1 VEKGKLFSSLPVYPL
16 LISFLIELF
25 PILENACGCTIG
37 TSLTP
42 TCAEGSLDDLYRI
55 TKLDSLNY
63 RLVIIKPSQFGRP
76 RFNPWVGK
84 ILWRREWLPTPVFLP
99 GESHGQRSL
108 VGYSPR
114 GCKESDTTEQ
124 LTLSL
129 LSKPSLY

>member
-1 VEKGKLFSSLPVYPL
+1 VRYKQKKRKVPASERSLAHLIPVWRRASSSPPPPVYPL

-63 RLVIIKPSQFGRP
+63 RLVIIKPS
-76 RFNPWVGK
+76 
-84 ILWRREWLPTPVFLP
+84 LWASQVAQMVKNLPAIWET
-99 GESHGQRSL
+99 
-108 VGYSPR
+108 
-114 GCKESDTTEQ
+114 
-124 LTLSL
+124 
-129 LSKPSLY
+129 